1 MLDTHIQMNKFF
13 TYKFIGISPNS
24 VCFKYAFLVLVKH
37 DTNGL
42 VEKEVSCRARR
53 PRVQIPVGAV
63 LFRICEKLIGG
74 WWDWWV
80 AGWWEGEL
88 LEGFCHYFYWKYKKQ
103 SRKKAFPAYCDLFL
117 RLVLHS
123 FCRNFFFLRSS
134 MHWPPRMFTEAA
146 MISLKVHYLIV

>member
-1 MLDTHIQMNKFF
+1 MLDNCIKMKKVF
-13 TYKFIGISPNS
+13 TYKFKGISPNS
-24 VCFKYAFLVLVKH
+24 VCFKYAFFSPC
-37 DTNGL
+37 
-42 VEKEVSCRARR
+42 EARYQR
-53 PRVQIPVGAV
+53 SSGEGSELRCEEARVQNSVGAV

-103 SRKKAFPAYCDLFL
+103 SRKKAFPAYYDLFL
-117 RLVLHS
+117 RLVLQN
-123 FCRNFFFLRSS
+123 FCRIFFFLRSS